1 MRKKKLDSSNSLQES
16 EASGLGLKIVEDFYK
31 ARKPREYKGEAPT
44 LRSDR
49 HGLLVS
55 GQTKSTNTPVKSIEK
70 GSEMKNSSKVI
81 SGKSPSQIY
90 PTMTFSAVASL
101 VKVFPLREGVRV
113 FKTSQGELFSLKSV
127 ESLEVKDQAT
137 YSLRMLKD
145 YFLTTQAEPSQL
157 YSFHWMNLGTMSNG
171 RCVTLSIS
179 FHKTGKG
186 SLSSVLEDEVEEKYY
201 LSDKMLE
208 KIREKKD
215 AHPDIKWKSGIRG
228 EGRVQFPDDLNKSSR
243 TITTAESGANRMTH
257 GIMVI
262 QKTGGQTV
270 TVKYN
275 ETGTLQAGGSN
286 VRDKTPNI
294 IENRRIRRLTPIEC
308 ERLQGFPDGW
318 TEGVSDTQR
327 YKMMGNA
334 VSVPV
339 ITAIGK
345 RILKSIK

>member
-1 MRKKKLDSSNSLQES
+1 MKKSDSSNSSRES
-16 EASGLGLKIVEDFYK
+16 EASGLGWKALTERRTEEAKEIRRETKGKDWCPRRGK
-31 ARKPREYKGEAPT
+31 ELTARKDELMNSLVANQTVEN
-44 LRSDR
+44 
-49 HGLLVS
+49 LLVS
-55 GQTKSTNTPVKSIEK
+55 GQTKSTDTPAKSIGK
-70 GSEMKNSSKVI
+70 GSEVESSRKAI

-90 PTMTFSAVASL
+90 LTMTLSAVVFL
-101 VKVFPLREGVRV
+101 VKVFPLLEGVKV
-113 FKTSQGELFSLKSV
+113 FKTSQGELFSLKSA

-171 RCVTLSIS
+171 RCVTLNIS

-186 SLSSVLEDEVEEKYY
+186 SLSSVLEEKVDEKFY
-201 LSDKMLE
+201 LSDKTLE
-208 KIREKKD
+208 KIMEKKD
-215 AHPDIKWKSGIRG
+215 AHPDIRWKSGIRG
-228 EGRVQFPDDLNKSSR
+228 EGKVQFPDNPNKPSR

-257 GIMVI
+257 GVDIGNS
-262 QKTGGQTV
+262 K
-270 TVKYN
+270 
-275 ETGTLQAGGSN
+275 
-286 VRDKTPNI
+286 
-294 IENRRIRRLTPIEC
+294 IRRLTLVEC

-318 TEGVSDTQR
+318 TEGVSDSQR

-345 RILKSIK
+345 RILKVIK